1 MWCGCEQ
8 VTSALWASVFL
19 SEKWEGSN
27 VIDGERGAARSEGEE
42 KGTSTLP
49 LDLVGHKNTVIFA
62 CVEAVIPKRGRD
74 LLQGDECRDNM
85 RPIVLAA
92 PIRRM
97 HHSFYL
103 WFGLYPWPP
112 VPLGGTDMEVCTE
125 RIWLPARFPSTSS
138 RNNSADLLETAKLSR

>member
-1 MWCGCEQ
+1 M
-8 VTSALWASVFL
+8 
-19 SEKWEGSN
+19 SEKCEDSN
-27 VIDGERGAARSEGEE
+27 VIDGERGTARSEGEE
-42 KGTSTLP
+42 KETSTLP

-74 LLQGDECRDNM
+74 LLQADECRDNM

-125 RIWLPARFPSTSS
+125 KIWLPARFPSSSS